1 MVFRNKHSAASTR
14 AACAILLLLFG
25 LALPLSAPAEAA
37 TFHEAWTASGVTC
50 FARSYDSQHLASHP
64 LQRLTRFSMRE
75 STLGNPVRPGWFALS
90 LSFTLKGDTQHF
102 QSEAFCED
110 AAGTVHCQL
119 EADGGKFTMR
129 ADGDNLL
136 LTIERIETEG
146 PLDFSPDLAVGGDD
160 RVVRLFPS
168 PMKSCPKD

>member
-1 MVFRNKHSAASTR
+1 MIFRNLHRSAKTG
-14 AACAILLLLFG
+14 AACAALSFLSC
-25 LALPLSAPAEAA
+25 LALPPASAVAK

-75 STLGNPVRPGWFALS
+75 STLGNPVEPGWFAVS
-90 LSFTLKGDTQHF
+90 LSFTLKGDPQLF

-110 AAGTVHCQL
+110 AAVTVRCIL
-119 EADGGKFTMR
+119 EADGGRFTMR
-129 ADGDNLL
+129 AEDASLL

-146 PLDFSPDLAVGGDD
+146 PEDFSPDLAVGGDD

-168 PMKSCPKD
+168 STKFCPGD